1 MRWIRE
7 RVCTVL
13 LKYVPGAQK
22 AYDEVVTHYYRSLIE
37 ISLPPLP
44 DLFFMPDHI
53 NTQGMCAKEVDIE
66 PRFLELVSDRLK
78 TKGMCNK
85 AVRRKPYTLRYV
97 LDWFETQ
104 KMCDKAVKYDSSS
117 LQFVPD
123 WFVRTE
129 WVYMWYNDYYDD
141 DGGHW
146 EDDDED
152 KFFEWYDGYKKRKA
166 QKAAIKEELL
176 PIA

>member
-97 LDWFETQ
+97 LDWFVTQ
-104 KMCDKAVKYDSSS
+104 HLLKIWHD
-117 LQFVPD
+117 
-123 WFVRTE
+123 
-129 WVYMWYNDYYDD
+129 N
-141 DGGHW
+141 
-146 EDDDED
+146 DED